1 MSRSI
6 GFRRRPRPA
15 RARWPLYM
23 LLDTLKRQGWGP
35 LSGRPWK
42 GLRAVLAGLAARLP
56 YGAAQGATTIEQ
68 VAAAAGYGLRWTR
81 QCLNDLESFG
91 LISWERGGVRYG
103 RPVPS
108 FFRIDKAM
116 LAELVEAAR
125 DERTAA
131 MAAWAARTRA
141 RLERIRTIRMVRGR
155 RKQESGPDSARA
167 GARGARG
174 SELKT
179 SRWNRAGSSMR
190 QWLPAPPPGGGTR
203 RVSAL
208 LWITP
213 LPLRPPS
220 PPIRGPV
227 APRPCPRDCPVRP
240 WPGPCSPTSDAA
252 PPGKNETGSPQP
264 RSIPRVRPRAAVRA
278 RERSRPTPPA
288 QNKGEGGPA
297 LRHREDMS
305 TDE

>member
-155 RKQESGPDSARA
+155 RKQESGPGSARA
-167 GARGARG
+167 GARGGADSRVRKNESLESGGFVHAAVAAGPSPRRG
-174 SELKT
+174 DPT
-179 SRWNRAGSSMR
+179 G
-190 QWLPAPPPGGGTR
+190 
-203 RVSAL
+203 
-208 LWITP
+208 
-213 LPLRPPS
+213 LRPPVDNSS
-220 PPIRGPV
+220 PAV
-227 APRPCPRDCPVRP
+227 SSRPGAGC
-240 WPGPCSPTSDAA
+240 A
-252 PPGKNETGSPQP
+252 PPLP
-264 RSIPRVRPRAAVRA
+264 
-278 RERSRPTPPA
+278 
-288 QNKGEGGPA
+288 EGLSGPA
-297 LRHREDMS
+297 LARAVLAGIGRRSARQERDRVAAAS
-305 TDE
+305 

>member
-155 RKQESGPDSARA
+155 RKPESGPDSARA
-167 GARGARG
+167 GARGGADSRVRKNESLESGGFVHAAVAAGPSPRRG
-174 SELKT
+174 DPT
-179 SRWNRAGSSMR
+179 G
-190 QWLPAPPPGGGTR
+190 
-203 RVSAL
+203 
-208 LWITP
+208 
-213 LPLRPPS
+213 LRPPVDNS
-220 PPIRGPV
+220 STAPPAV
-227 APRPCPRDCPVRP
+227 SPRPGAGC
-240 WPGPCSPTSDAA
+240 A
-252 PPGKNETGSPQP
+252 PPLP
-264 RSIPRVRPRAAVRA
+264 
-278 RERSRPTPPA
+278 
-288 QNKGEGGPA
+288 EGLSGPA
-297 LRHREDMS
+297 LARAVLAGIGRRSARQERDRVAAAS
-305 TDE
+305 

>member
-15 RARWPLYM
+15 RAHWPLYM

-116 LAELVEAAR
+116 LAELVE
-125 DERTAA
+125 
-131 MAAWAARTRA
+131 
-141 RLERIRTIRMVRGR
+141 LSLIHI
-155 RKQESGPDSARA
+155 
-167 GARGARG
+167 
-174 SELKT
+174 
-179 SRWNRAGSSMR
+179 
-190 QWLPAPPPGGGTR
+190 
-203 RVSAL
+203 
-208 LWITP
+208 
-213 LPLRPPS
+213 
-220 PPIRGPV
+220 
-227 APRPCPRDCPVRP
+227 
-240 WPGPCSPTSDAA
+240 
-252 PPGKNETGSPQP
+252 
-264 RSIPRVRPRAAVRA
+264 
-278 RERSRPTPPA
+278 
-288 QNKGEGGPA
+288 
-297 LRHREDMS
+297 
-305 TDE
+305 

>member
-108 FFRIDKAM
+108 FFRIDKTM

-167 GARGARG
+167 GARGGAGVRVENESLESGGFVHAAVAAGPSPRRG
-174 SELKT
+174 DPT
-179 SRWNRAGSSMR
+179 G
-190 QWLPAPPPGGGTR
+190 
-203 RVSAL
+203 
-208 LWITP
+208 
-213 LPLRPPS
+213 LRPPVDNS
-220 PPIRGPV
+220 STAPPAV
-227 APRPCPRDCPVRP
+227 FPRPGAGC
-240 WPGPCSPTSDAA
+240 A
-252 PPGKNETGSPQP
+252 PPLP
-264 RSIPRVRPRAAVRA
+264 
-278 RERSRPTPPA
+278 
-288 QNKGEGGPA
+288 EGLSGPA
-297 LRHREDMS
+297 LARAVLANIGRRSARQERDRVAAAS
-305 TDE
+305 